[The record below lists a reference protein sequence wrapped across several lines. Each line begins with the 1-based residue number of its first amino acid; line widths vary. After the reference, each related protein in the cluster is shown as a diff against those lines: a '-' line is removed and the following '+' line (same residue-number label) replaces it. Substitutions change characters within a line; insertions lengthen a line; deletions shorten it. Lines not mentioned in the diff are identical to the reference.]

1 MRNRVSAIWWGFGG
15 AIWGLFTA
23 LGSVVVGGAGHGW
36 VSAWPFGLLAI
47 LTTPLTT
54 IAWARRMTNGKH
66 LAAIALVV
74 ALLSDVLL
82 FIATLNEGTG
92 YFLRVLSGAMLWM
105 VAWISWQVLALVVL
119 FYRSGSN
126 FT

>member
-1 MRNRVSAIWWGFGG
+1 MRNRVSTVWWGLGG
-15 AIWGLFTA
+15 MIWGFFTA
-23 LGSVVVGGAGHGW
+23 FGSVVVGGAGHGW
-36 VSAWPFGLLAI
+36 VSAWPFGLLAMF
-47 LTTPLTT
+47 TTPLTT
-54 IAWARRMTNGKH
+54 IAWARRKTNGKH
-66 LAAIALVV
+66 LAAIALVI

-82 FIATLNEGTG
+82 FIATLDEGTG